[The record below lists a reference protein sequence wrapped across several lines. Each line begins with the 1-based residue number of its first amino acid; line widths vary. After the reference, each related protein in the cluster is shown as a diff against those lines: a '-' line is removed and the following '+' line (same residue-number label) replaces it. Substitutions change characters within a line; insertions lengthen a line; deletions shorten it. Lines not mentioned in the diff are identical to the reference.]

1 MAVESP
7 SGSRK
12 TVVPPHRSRVPPQ
25 VCQVQIPY
33 RFQGNEISVLKKIF
47 FEPSY
52 QSNWNQV
59 ATLLKYGG
67 EKKISKIFEYF
78 VKRKED
84 RQCSRLLIDP
94 ISSERRVERDRDCI
108 IKFDR
113 FYVNASLNSNDFC
126 KLTLF
131 SILH

>member
-1 MAVESP
+1 M
-7 SGSRK
+7 
-12 TVVPPHRSRVPPQ
+12 
-25 VCQVQIPY
+25 
-33 RFQGNEISVLKKIF
+33 KKIF

-78 VKRKED
+78 VRRKED

-113 FYVNASLNSNDFC
+113 FYVNASLNSNDFS
-126 KLTLF
+126 KFTLF
-131 SILH
+131 NSCVVFFPVIVASFVGNFFAQDGLTVQESIHE